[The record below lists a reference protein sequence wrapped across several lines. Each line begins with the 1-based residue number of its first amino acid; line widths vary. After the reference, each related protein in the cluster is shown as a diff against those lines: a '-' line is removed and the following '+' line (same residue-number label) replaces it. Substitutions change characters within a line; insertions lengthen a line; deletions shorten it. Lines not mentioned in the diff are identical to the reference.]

1 MPGRSCYVIVPCIP
15 QVATE
20 GGLPASC
27 FFAWAA
33 GGIGQQAVHMLD
45 HVAEDVPLTCKAKQP
60 MRSTLQNICSA
71 FGDVE
76 DAWAVSPESPEIL
89 SGKAMSCLALSLSL
103 SLSISVSLCLSLEFR
118 LPWVRRKMLELRD
131 RSKHKAMQNCASDY
145 CAVATGQV
153 KYNVSCQVVHQNI
166 CGQVRV
172 QFDCLSSRCSHFYDE
187 KNSCT
192 KEMCPK
198 NWFCFLPPG
207 LDCNLAHRVY
217 LMQTCTDNRC
227 EKALHYIASRPLL
240 LEHRTCLNTYR
251 SRMWLLTWKTMSGS
265 CGGPHSRAA

>member
-1 MPGRSCYVIVPCIP
+1 MLGPFPRSHRKFY
-15 QVATE
+15 
-20 GGLPASC
+20 
-27 FFAWAA
+27 
-33 GGIGQQAVHMLD
+33 QAKLC
-45 HVAEDVPLTCKAKQP
+45 HV
-60 MRSTLQNICSA
+60 RSWRTN
-71 FGDVE
+71 
-76 DAWAVSPESPEIL
+76 L
-89 SGKAMSCLALSLSL
+89 SRSFSLSLSL
-103 SLSISVSLCLSLEFR
+103 SLCLSVSLLSFVCPGFGEKCWNCETAPSTKR
-118 LPWVRRKMLELRD
+118 CKTVRQTTARWRRG
-131 RSKHKAMQNCASDY
+131 RSNIMS
-145 CAVATGQV
+145 AVKLCIKTF
-153 KYNVSCQVVHQNI
+153 VVNF
-166 CGQVRV
+166 RV

-192 KEMCPK
+192 KEMCLK

-217 LMQTCTDNRC
+217 LMLTCTDNRC